1 MPTIGNYSDAY
12 MGMSCKMACSTSR
25 GGMPLQIHHNN
36 SSYKFAEYNITCLVG
51 PKPETVKLKPHLRSC
66 LCSSVAPAKVLAP
79 LSASRRGAPGNRDTI
94 GALIITY
101 TIVGV
106 PHYDYSIIYP
116 QTNSLMGFSVAGL

>member
-1 MPTIGNYSDAY
+1 ML
-12 MGMSCKMACSTSR
+12 
-25 GGMPLQIHHNN
+25 LQTHHNN
-36 SSYKFAEYNITCLVG
+36 SSYKFAEYNISYLVG
-51 PKPETVKLKPHLRSC
+51 PKPGTVKLKTHLRSC

-94 GALIITY
+94 GAIITY
-101 TIVGV
+101 TILEV